1 MINRELKNLFNDA
14 KKECQPDMDWAND
27 TRGLLLSQVR
37 NEMPKQNI
45 PFLMKFAD
53 HLVPAN
59 LAFKPVAV
67 FCLIAGLLLVS
78 SFGSVGAAQNT
89 LPGDTLYP
97 VKITAENIKYNLT
110 LSQEGKAKVAMDMV
124 EKRASELK
132 VIVADQ
138 ENGERE
144 YKIVQASKKIKDSL
158 NKVKDKVQIISE
170 KPDAD
175 LVGVVEEIDK
185 KLAMVGEEINEAVT
199 MAEEVLEEIE
209 DGEDLEDKV
218 ADELAQVAEEV
229 EEASS
234 VIMAALEDT
243 ENTKTLKHLNTKT
256 LKQNSVEGITT
267 LTSSEQETEEVEEVE
282 IQETEIYKAPI
293 KDILGIEE
301 EEVEIEEFKVNIG
314 N

>member
-1 MINRELKNLFNDA
+1 MTQRELIKNLKSLRSEIEMTKEQKDSLENLLMA
-14 KKECQPDMDWAND
+14 KI
-27 TRGLLLSQVR
+27 SQDLPEQKV
-37 NEMPKQNI
+37 KI
-45 PFLMKFAD
+45 PFLLQFAD

-97 VKITAENIKYNLT
+97 VKITAENIRYNLT
-110 LSQEGKAKVAMDMV
+110 LSQEGKAKVAMGMV

-132 VIVADQ
+132 VIMADQ

-144 YKIVQASKKIKDSL
+144 HKVVQASKKIKDSL
-158 NKVKDKVQIISE
+158 NKVKDKVQIVSE
-170 KPDAD
+170 KSDIGS
-175 LVGVVEEIDK
+175 VEFVEEIDK
-185 KLAMVGEEINEAVT
+185 KLAMVGEEINKAVT

-218 ADELAQVAEEV
+218 SDELAQVAEEV

-234 VIMAALEDT
+234 VIMAALNDT
-243 ENTKTLKHLNTKT
+243 ENIETQKHENTENIK
-256 LKQNSVEGITT
+256 
-267 LTSSEQETEEVEEVE
+267 TEEEFDDEIQTEGEEIEAVE
-282 IQETEIYKAPI
+282 IQEIEIYKAPI

-301 EEVEIEEFKVNIG
+301 EEVEVKEFKVNIG
-314 N
+314 I